1 MKESPVETRLIQEVK
16 KIGGLCKKWVCP
28 GWSGVPDRIILLP
41 QGQVCF
47 VELKA
52 TDKKERRL
60 QELRHKQLRDM
71 GFKVY
76 GTVDSYEKIDQIIK
90 DILTNDVV

>member
-1 MKESPVETRLIQEVK
+1 MKESPVEMRLIQEVK

-41 QGQVCF
+41 HGQICF

-60 QELRHKQLRDM
+60 QELRHEQLRDM

-76 GTVDSYEKIDQIIK
+76 STVDSYEKIEQIIK
-90 DILTNDVV
+90 EVLTG